1 MLTCEQRNKAEMFFK
16 LMEYDQLTE
25 RQLDLV
31 ERFERQFLNTQDLS
45 QRQFDVLED
54 IFNQAAEKA

>member
-1 MLTCEQRNKAEMFFK
+1 MFFK